1 MDTSKWSRLKS
12 RKRTVLGWSIIIIII
27 GYFII
32 KWSNSLPVV
41 TPKIGTVVSGDIVN
55 SIKVIW
61 NTNITDQQTLNFGQE
76 WTVKKV
82 YVKEGQAVKKWDLL
96 AELDKKTL
104 SINMSQQGL
113 SIQNARINYDKLI
126 NQYTAADIVW
136 AQKNVNDTQSKL
148 DIAKK
153 ELVILQS
160 AQGDTVQMNSP
171 RIQSII
177 LNTKNAINDGKD
189 VLDTIDEIFYI
200 TKTNSRYMDV
210 QLYISAKNSS
220 YKYSTETNYYTSKNK
235 LTILNTV
242 LLSVEWGVSAS
253 ISSIGDIQQKTK
265 DFLDSLTALV
275 DSSYNAINNSVDGTS
290 LTLSTIDG
298 WSSTLSSARSKVFS
312 RLSTL
317 NSDISSLQNTS
328 NDVASK
334 QNEIKNYEAQ
344 LIIYK
349 QTLQDMENWP
359 SREDR
364 QLQLNSIKQSQ
375 LSLAQLGEQGENYE
389 ITAPFDGNVDVINI
403 KLGDK
408 ITADII
414 NEKSITVSN
423 PNIYE
428 IDMLIDQVDIVK
440 VNKGQ
445 PVEIA
450 FDSYPDYIITW
461 AIWEID
467 PTPTTNSW
475 VVSYTAKVVMT
486 KGEKKIYD
494 SMTVTVTII
503 TEKKSNTLIIPSTA
517 IQVDSGNRI
526 VQIMKGTEI
535 IEKKVV
541 VGIKDAINTEILS
554 GLILGEQI
562 LTQRYISPDQKMV
575 TKTGKFERPNVDWLG
590 VWGGDPSANQGRGN

>member
-1 MDTSKWSRLKS
+1 MDKSKWSRLKS

-32 KWSNSLPVV
+32 KWSNSIPVV
-41 TPKIGTVVSGDIVN
+41 TPKIGTVVSGDIIN

-189 VLDTIDEIFYI
+189 VLDTVDEIFYI

-408 ITADII
+408 ITSDII

-467 PTPTTNSW
+467 PTPTTNAW

-503 TEKKSNTLIIPSTA
+503 TEKKSNILIIPSTA

-575 TKTGKFERPNVDWLG
+575 TKTGKFERPNVNGLG
-590 VWGGDPSANQGRGN
+590 IWGGDPSANQGRGN

>member
-467 PTPTTNSW
+467 PTPTTNAW